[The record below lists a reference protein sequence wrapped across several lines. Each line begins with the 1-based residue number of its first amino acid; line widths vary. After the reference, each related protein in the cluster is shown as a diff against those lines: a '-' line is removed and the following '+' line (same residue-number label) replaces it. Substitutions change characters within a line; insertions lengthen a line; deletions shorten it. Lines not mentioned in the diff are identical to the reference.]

1 MSLSVDGPASGPDM
15 VVKHEVELHTRRLTK
30 RLKYKQR

>member
-15 VVKHEVELHTRRLTK
+15 VVKRNLAVASEKGNYQDDQLN
-30 RLKYKQR
+30 